1 MKKNNKPSKKSKPL
15 NKFARLSGIGIQM
28 GVTVFLGAY
37 LGKFLDNKY
46 PSDKKWF
53 TIGLT
58 ILAVA
63 ISLYNVLRQVNKI
76 NQEDDNKNP

>member
-1 MKKNNKPSKKSKPL
+1 MKKKKKPTKKSKPL

-28 GVTVFLGAY
+28 GVTIFLGAY

-46 PSDKKWF
+46 PNDKKWF

-58 ILAVA
+58 LLAVA
-63 ISLYNVLRQVNKI
+63 ISFYSVLKQVNKI
-76 NQEDDNKNP
+76 NQEEDNEES